1 MRWIG
6 AAILAA
12 LVAGPDDITPAEFE
26 KLHKS
31 LRPKSGQRWESIPW
45 KTNLLEARALANDQG
60 KPIFIWSMNG
70 NPLGCT

>member
-1 MRWIG
+1 MRWIS
-6 AAILAA
+6 AA
-12 LVAGPDDITPAEFE
+12 LLAVLFSGPDDITPKEFE

-31 LRPKSGQRWESIPW
+31 LRPKFPQKWQTIPW
-45 KTNLLEARALANDQG
+45 KTNLLEARDLAVKLR